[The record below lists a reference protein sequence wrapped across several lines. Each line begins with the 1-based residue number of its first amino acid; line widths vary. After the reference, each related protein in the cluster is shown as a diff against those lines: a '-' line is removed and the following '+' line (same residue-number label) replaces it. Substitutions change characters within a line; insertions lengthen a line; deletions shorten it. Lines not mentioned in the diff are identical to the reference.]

1 MPPKRKARGGPAGE
15 GSRPSPHRPGDM
27 PLGQRER
34 DFSEGGGRGGRGG
47 RNTRRND
54 RRGSA
59 QGQSTQSGTQSASA
73 SRVTS
78 PTVPRPPST
87 PSQSQHPA
95 PIATEPASA
104 PTSHLPSPVPTSYCY
119 EHITDDVIASWLGG
133 SKQTLVEHAVSSRS
147 DVDIEE
153 LTSIYQEF
161 IHAVIEGRL
170 SPVDAGAC
178 MKEILGSESQEM
190 IKESFSFEPHTLFL
204 DTLSIIFD
212 NDRDLFRPHLR
223 DFIQATGVSSELV
236 RQTLDA
242 QLLQDLGMI
251 RETFVKLGI
260 RHATNLLYRQANY
273 NLLREES
280 EGYSKLMT
288 ELFTTSSSEPPSAET
303 AHAAFERLKGLI
315 GTFDLDVGRVL
326 DVTLDVFAAV
336 LIKQF
341 RFFIKLLRVSSW
353 WPRNQNPASSI
364 YAGGLPPWAL
374 PDSSHWMTSQEV
386 ELETAELR
394 RQRDVE
400 FWDSAREL
408 HMDAFFQ
415 LGGRQVTEAHLKLLE
430 ESESASE
437 AEVNAASAWM
447 KLTKTLPPQGNRT
460 AAQLLGF
467 KLRFYA
473 SDARDPDD
481 VLPANLLYLVALL
494 VKVGFMSLV
503 DIYPHL
509 WPLDAEMDTMR
520 EKKMKELEE
529 KERQSRPGVAQ
540 NALLMA
546 GALPDDS
553 APPPTTRIRVV
564 AGKAEVDSKAEAST
578 DEKEKLPEPME
589 QKAALL
595 ICLLSIGAIPESLFI
610 LGRFPWLPEAYPEV
624 LDRIHR
630 ILNHSVEKVY
640 QESRPAPVGSVEAT
654 SKPIADID
662 QSGVPKGSVKL
673 TIMPAKKSMK
683 WPFPDGFDGR
693 DQHYRFYWDEW
704 ADNVPVCQTVEDIFT
719 LCDTFLNL
727 SGVSIGKDPA
737 LLAKFVSIGAKS
749 LAEDRSQHNM
759 DRWQDL
765 LRRILVPALSMT
777 NANAAIV
784 NSVWD
789 LLKLYPVTTRYSIY
803 AEWFEGQV
811 SRLPAMKAAFTRT
824 RVETR
829 GVMKRISLT
838 NLSEMAKSLAKTSYS
853 SPGIVFKE
861 ALGQIEAYANL
872 IEAFVECAKYFTD
885 LAYDVLIW
893 SLVSSMGGK
902 RSRTQE
908 SSILLTSKW
917 LQALSKFAG
926 KVFKRYS
933 ILDSTPIL
941 QYVNDQLYQGNSTDL
956 IILKELVSSMG
967 GVVQVLDFT
976 DDQILAMSGGEVLRR
991 QTLLSLQDKRFES
1004 SRSAKRLMQSLVDS
1018 KLAGRLLINVAQY
1031 RQAAIFK
1038 LPDDEAHIKY
1048 IGSVIDDSHQILVQY
1063 LDLLRTNLEPH
1074 EFDALV
1080 PAITNL
1086 MDEFGLD
1093 ASLAFLIGREGV
1105 AHYMFA
1111 KKQDSLI
1118 TADSD
1123 GDVSMAQDV
1132 SEAKEATGEPPE
1144 AEDKTLT
1151 PAEVREKAKKDAGR
1165 QIHEALD
1172 PIVTSMKSITPGSSW
1187 AKLSAEFYVLFWALQ
1202 LGDIEVPAA
1211 SYNNAHKRLSNLKK
1225 DLDRDRSDM
1234 SRSGINKKEAKK
1246 AELLKISN
1254 ELPKE
1259 ADSQMKR
1266 ARVVRDYMSE
1276 HMETWFTGSA
1286 AKLNGVSDAILEQ
1299 CLLPRLVLSASD
1311 AEYCYV
1317 FIKKLHMFGAPNFR
1331 LKVLY
1336 DRLFNVNRLRAM
1348 IFTCTVREAEHLG
1361 RFLNCILKDLS
1372 RWHRDTNVYDREAVG
1387 KRSFFLGFATEFD
1400 DKGQP
1405 SSYYDHAQFRDIL
1418 YGWHSKLNLALKS
1431 CLAGMEWM
1439 HIRNAMTVLKAVLD
1453 HFPAITFMGTQFID
1467 QLKTITDREA
1477 ASKTASAGE
1486 EGHRVDLSVAA
1497 QGALSELQRRKDKWI
1512 VPAGFR
1518 PNMNGQA
1525 QGKAKDESATNNLR
1539 PTATEFQ
1546 PKSAR
1551 TVAEQEDGEVKDGEV
1566 KDSKDVEFRSAAPSA
1581 PATLTQKDPNLPPKP
1596 SASQPDAAKGGF
1608 PRVDLGSATSSKPP
1622 TPKPSNATP
1631 TPTNA
1636 NHRDVP
1642 RATPTPTGPDRSAH
1656 SLPKRPDVP
1665 MPGHYSRTHFT
1676 PDALPDRARDQRD
1689 PREPRGPRDT
1699 REPRDTRDHRDSR
1712 EPSSNPRFPEPSRPD
1727 RSRDFSGQD
1736 RRGPDAAPREPG
1748 RLSEKDWPSRP
1759 DSLPPRRDH
1768 GAHEREGRPSRDRV
1782 PPTNGRIS
1790 ESGRLSR
1797 EPVAATPPP
1806 QSTQKSPEDPPVNP
1820 ARLALIQGDQPGRSN
1835 RSDRTP
1841 RLSETERRS
1850 GRGPRTQES
1859 QPQEQRTPDLRAPD
1873 PDRAEMIN
1881 PERAALIGEPRTEAP
1896 GRPTRDEVRDRSI
1909 PRSHSP
1915 RRSGRFN
1922 PELPVD
1928 PLRDDRHGRPHHSD
1942 HRSSGRE
1949 THGEPPVYNPR
1960 TERTGERDGD
1970 RSGPDKGR
1978 EAFLGPSR
1986 NSEPDHSRTA
1996 QQDQNYGRLNPIQ
2009 SVLAPNEVPLGPRG
2023 RGRAAARGGPAAAP
2037 NSRSDGRFPNPESPA
2052 APEERHPPTGPA
2064 SGRGRRNQY
2073 EPNASVNSPSAMT
2086 PTPAAHPDRTR
2097 AINSGPAG
2105 SPAPASGGPTLAP
2118 GIHPDRLAQIAPPPP
2133 PPPGQPPSH
2142 GHSRPPLPPIHT
2154 PDRPS
2159 GSQGSNSRTPT
2170 GNFPASADG
2179 VPSGPSSNDRGRSG
2193 GSRRQLAGINS
2204 TLQQA
2209 QANMPETNRG
2219 TSIRGRGAARGSIA
2233 GSDAQVLTGASPVST
2248 PIQDRPDPVRQDRG
2262 QTNGEDHSQNE
2273 HDRSR
2278 REHRSERGRHS
2289 RRSSRERE
2297 RSPGREREGKEP
2309 REHRERRSGAQGQ
2322 SSTSRD
2328 EREPRRSGREPSSS
2342 TRESHANPAHGSG
2355 RENTGSSR
2363 EPRHRNDRA
2372 DGGRGDGAAGPRN
2385 EEWAGNPRGGPRGG
2399 PREGGLRPNDDRRE
2413 DRGRKRR
2420 SEDAAGFSNDREKR
2434 QRR

>member
-1 MPPKRKARGGPAGE
+1 MPPKRKARGGLASE
-15 GSRPSPHRPGDM
+15 GNRPSPHRPGDTA
-27 PLGQRER
+27 LGQRDR

-54 RRGSA
+54 RRDSA
-59 QGQSTQSGTQSASA
+59 QGQLAHSGSQSASA

-78 PTVPRPPST
+78 PTVPRPPPT

-95 PIATEPASA
+95 PMAMEPVASA
-104 PTSHLPSPVPTSYCY
+104 PTSHAPSPVPTTYCY
-119 EHITDDVIASWLGG
+119 EHITDDAVASWTSG
-133 SKQTLVEHAVSSRS
+133 SKQALIDHGISSRL
-147 DVDIEE
+147 DVDTEE
-153 LTSIYQEF
+153 LTTIYQEF
-161 IHAVIEGRL
+161 IHAVVEGRL
-170 SPVDAGAC
+170 SPADAGAC
-178 MKEILGSESQEM
+178 MKEILGTESQEM
-190 IKESFSFEPHTLFL
+190 IKDSFSFEPHTLFL

-212 NDRDLFRPHLR
+212 NDRDLFKPQLR
-223 DFIQATGVSSELV
+223 DFIQATGVSPELV

-242 QLLQDLGMI
+242 QLLQDLGLI

-260 RHATNLLYRQANY
+260 RRATNLLYRQANY

-288 ELFTTSSSEPPSAET
+288 ELFTTSSAEPPSAET

-353 WPRNQNPASSI
+353 WPRSQTSAASI

-374 PDSSHWMTSQEV
+374 PDHSHWMTSEDV
-386 ELETAELR
+386 ELANAELR
-394 RQRDVE
+394 RQRDAE
-400 FWDSAREL
+400 FWDRAREV
-408 HMDAFFQ
+408 HIDAFFQ
-415 LGGRQVTEAHLKLLE
+415 LGGRQVTDEHLKLLE
-430 ESESASE
+430 VSESASE

-447 KLTKTLPPQGNRT
+447 KVTKTLPPQGNRT

-509 WPLDAEMDTMR
+509 WPLDDEMDTMR

-529 KERQSRPGVAQ
+529 KEKQSRPGAAQ

-546 GALPDDS
+546 GALPDDT
-553 APPPTTRIRVV
+553 APPPTTRTRDT
-564 AGKAEVDSKAEAST
+564 AGKTDADAKTNVGT
-578 DEKEKLPEPME
+578 DEKDKLPEPME

-595 ICLLSIGAIPESLFI
+595 NCLLTIGAIPESLFI
-610 LGRFPWLPEAYPEV
+610 LGRFPWLPEAYPEI

-630 ILNHSVEKVY
+630 ILNHSIEKVFK
-640 QESRPAPVGSVEAT
+640 ESRPTAVGMAECPAKS
-654 SKPIADID
+654 IADVD
-662 QSGVPKGSVKL
+662 QAGVAKGTIKL
-673 TIMPAKKSMK
+673 GIIPVKKSMR
-683 WPFPDGFDGR
+683 WPFPDGYDSR

-704 ADNVPVCQTVEDIFT
+704 ADNVPVCQTVDDVFT

-727 SGVSIGKDPA
+727 SGVNIGKDPA
-737 LLAKFVSIGAKS
+737 LLAKLVSIGAKS
-749 LAEDRSQHNM
+749 LAEDHSQQNM
-759 DRWQDL
+759 DRWQEL

-777 NANAAIV
+777 TANAAVV

-789 LLKLYPVTTRYSIY
+789 LLKLYPVATRYSIY
-803 AEWFEGQV
+803 AEWFEGQI

-861 ALGQIEAYANL
+861 ALGQIESYANL

-885 LAYDVLIW
+885 LAYDVLVW
-893 SLVSSMGGK
+893 SLMSSLGGQ

-933 ILDSTPIL
+933 ILDPTPIL
-941 QYVNDQLYQGNSTDL
+941 KYVNDQLFQGNSTDL
-956 IILKELVSSMG
+956 IILKELVASMG

-1004 SRSAKRLMQSLVDS
+1004 TRSAKRLMQSLVDS
-1018 KLAGRLLINVAQY
+1018 NLAGRVLINVAQY
-1031 RQAAIFK
+1031 RQSAIYK

-1074 EFDALV
+1074 EFDSLV
-1080 PAITNL
+1080 PAITRL

-1105 AHYMFA
+1105 AHNMFS
-1111 KKQDSLI
+1111 KRLDSSSNI
-1118 TADSD
+1118 ADSD
-1123 GDVSMAQDV
+1123 GDVAMVQSATD
-1132 SEAKEATGEPPE
+1132 AKESTGEPNE
-1144 AEDKTLT
+1144 TEDKTMT
-1151 PAEVREKAKKDAGR
+1151 PAEMREKAKQDSLR
-1165 QIHEALD
+1165 QIHEALE
-1172 PIVTSMKSITPGSSW
+1172 PIVESMRSISASSSW
-1187 AKLSAEFYVLFWALQ
+1187 SKLSPEFYVLFWALQ

-1211 SYNNAHKRLSNLKK
+1211 SYNSAHKRLSNMQR
-1225 DLDRDRSDM
+1225 DLNRDRSDM

-1266 ARVVRDYMSE
+1266 ARVVRDYMTE
-1276 HMETWFTGSA
+1276 HMATWFPGSA
-1286 AKLNGVSDAILEQ
+1286 IKLNGISDAILEQ

-1317 FIKKLHMFGAPNFR
+1317 LIKKLHTFGAPNFR
-1331 LKVLY
+1331 LKALY
-1336 DRLFNVNRLRAM
+1336 DRLFNVNRLRAI

-1361 RFLNCILKDLS
+1361 RFLNCILKDLA
-1372 RWHRDTNVYDREAVG
+1372 RWHRDTNVYEREAVG
-1387 KRSFFLGFATEFD
+1387 KRSFLLGFASEFD
-1400 DKGQP
+1400 DKGKP
-1405 SSYYDHAQFRDIL
+1405 SSYHDHAQFRDIL
-1418 YGWHSKLNLALKS
+1418 YGWHNKLNLALKS
-1431 CLAGMEWM
+1431 CLGGMEWM

-1453 HFPAITFMGTQFID
+1453 FFPAVTFMGNQFIE
-1467 QLKTITDREA
+1467 QLKTITEREA
-1477 ASKTASAGE
+1477 ASKTASAGG

-1497 QGALSELQRRKDKWI
+1497 QGALSELQRRKAKW
-1512 VPAGFR
+1512 VLPAGFR

-1525 QGKAKDESATNNLR
+1525 QGKAKDGEPSGATNLR
-1539 PTATEFQ
+1539 PTAVEFKPGTSKTATEH
-1546 PKSAR
+1546 
-1551 TVAEQEDGEVKDGEV
+1551 EDGEVKDGRDAEA
-1566 KDSKDVEFRSAAPSA
+1566 RPAAPSA
-1581 PATLTQKDPNLPPKP
+1581 PGTLTQKDPNLPPKP
-1596 SASQPDAAKGGF
+1596 SASPIEPVKAGHTRADFGPNA
-1608 PRVDLGSATSSKPP
+1608 SSKPS
-1622 TPKPSNATP
+1622 TPKPAAAAPAQSNM
-1631 TPTNA
+1631 

-1642 RATPTPTGPDRSAH
+1642 KSTPTPTGPDRSAH

-1665 MPGHYSRTHFT
+1665 IPGHYGRNHFT
-1676 PDALPDRARDQRD
+1676 PDAALPERRDQRES
-1689 PREPRGPRDT
+1689 REPRGPRDT
-1699 REPRDTRDHRDSR
+1699 REPRDSREHRDPRDSSR
-1712 EPSSNPRFPEPSRPD
+1712 DPRFPEAARPE
-1727 RSRDFSGQD
+1727 RSRDFPNPD
-1736 RRGPDAAPREPG
+1736 RRGPEIPSRETG
-1748 RLSEKDWPSRP
+1748 RLSEKDWPARQDP
-1759 DSLPPRRDH
+1759 QLPRRDH
-1768 GAHEREGRPSRDRV
+1768 GAHERDSRPPRDKTAPV
-1782 PPTNGRIS
+1782 NGRTA
-1790 ESGRLSR
+1790 EAGRLSR
-1797 EPVAATPPP
+1797 EPVNATPPP
-1806 QSTQKSPEDPPVNP
+1806 QSTQQPAEDPPVNP
-1820 ARLALIQGDQPGRSN
+1820 ARLALIQGEPDRSS
-1835 RSDRTP
+1835 RSERPP
-1841 RLSETERRS
+1841 RSSEADRRS
-1850 GRGPRTQES
+1850 GRASRGQEPRGPDQE
-1859 QPQEQRTPDLRAPD
+1859 RAD
-1873 PDRAEMIN
+1873 IIN
-1881 PERAALIGEPRTEAP
+1881 PERAALMGDSRSDPLARPAREEHRDRGAPRT
-1896 GRPTRDEVRDRSI
+1896 
-1909 PRSHSP
+1909 HSP

-1922 PELPVD
+1922 PD
-1928 PLRDDRHGRPHHSD
+1928 ATADAGRDDRHGRTHHSE
-1942 HRSSGRE
+1942 HRPSGRD
-1949 THGEPPVYNPR
+1949 THVVEPPASNPR
-1960 TERTGERDGD
+1960 ADRITEREGERF
-1970 RSGPDKGR
+1970 GPDKNR
-1978 EAFLGPSR
+1978 EAFLGSSR
-1986 NSEPDHSRTA
+1986 NSDPDHSRTT

-2009 SVLAPNEVPLGPRG
+2009 SVVTNDVPLGPRG
-2023 RGRAAARGGPAAAP
+2023 RGRGAARGSHMGTP
-2037 NSRSDGRFPNPESPA
+2037 NSRPDPWFPPNTDSPT
-2052 APEERHPPTGPA
+2052 PEERHPPTGPA
-2064 SGRGRRNQY
+2064 SGRGRRSQY
-2073 EPNASVNSPSAMT
+2073 DPSASVNSPSTMT

-2097 AINSGPAG
+2097 TMNPGPTNSPTP
-2105 SPAPASGGPTLAP
+2105 SSGGPTLAP

-2133 PPPGQPPSH
+2133 PPPPGQPPSH
-2142 GHSRPPLPPIHT
+2142 SRPSLPPINT
-2154 PDRPS
+2154 PDRATII
-2159 GSQGSNSRTPT
+2159 QGGNSRTPT
-2170 GNFPASADG
+2170 GSYPGSTEGA
-2179 VPSGPSSNDRGRSG
+2179 PSGPSSNDRGRSG

-2209 QANMPETNRG
+2209 QANMPESNRG
-2219 TSIRGRGAARGSIA
+2219 TSIRGRGAPRGSIA

-2248 PIQDRPDPVRQDRG
+2248 PTQERPDPVRQDRG
-2262 QTNGEDHSQNE
+2262 QANGDDHPRSE

-2289 RRSSRERE
+2289 RRGSRERE
-2297 RSPGREREGKEP
+2297 RSPDREREAKEP
-2309 REHRERRSGAQGQ
+2309 REHRDRRSGAQSQ
-2322 SSTSRD
+2322 SSTRE

-2342 TRESHANPAHGSG
+2342 TRDSHANAPHV
-2355 RENTGSSR
+2355 SSR
-2363 EPRHRNDRA
+2363 EQRHRSDRGE
-2372 DGGRGDGAAGPRN
+2372 GGRGEGGPGGRGEDWGANVRGASRTGPRD
-2385 EEWAGNPRGGPRGG
+2385 
-2399 PREGGLRPNDDRRE
+2399 GGLRPTDDRRE
-2413 DRGRKRR
+2413 LRDERGRKRR
-2420 SEDAAGFSNDREKR
+2420 SEDAVGLSNEREKR

>member
-15 GSRPSPHRPGDM
+15 GNRPSPHRPGDM

-54 RRGSA
+54 RRDSA
-59 QGQSTQSGTQSASA
+59 QGQQSQPGTQSASA

-87 PSQSQHPA
+87 PSQPHHPA
-95 PIATEPASA
+95 PIAVEPPSA
-104 PTSHLPSPVPTSYCY
+104 PISHPPSPVPTSYCY
-119 EHITDDVIASWLGG
+119 EHITDEAIASWE
-133 SKQTLVEHAVSSRS
+133 SSSRQKLVEHGVSSRS

-153 LTSIYQEF
+153 LAAIYQEF

-204 DTLSIIFD
+204 DTWSIIFD
-212 NDRDLFRPHLR
+212 NDRGLFKPHLR

-242 QLLQDLGMI
+242 PLLQDLGMI
-251 RETFVKLGI
+251 RETFIKLGI
-260 RHATNLLYRQANY
+260 RRATNLLYRQANY

-288 ELFTTSSSEPPSAET
+288 ELFTTSSSEPPSAEM

-353 WPRNQNPASSI
+353 WPRNQNPASST

-400 FWDSAREL
+400 FWDRAREV
-408 HMDAFFQ
+408 HIDAFFQ
-415 LGGRQVTEAHLKLLE
+415 LGGRQVTDEHLKLLE

-447 KLTKTLPPQGNRT
+447 KMTKTLPPQGNRT

-509 WPLDAEMDTMR
+509 WPLDEEMDSMR
-520 EKKMKELEE
+520 EKKMKELDE
-529 KERQSRPGVAQ
+529 KERQSRPGAAQ

-553 APPPTTRIRVV
+553 APPPTTRTRVA
-564 AGKAEVDSKAEAST
+564 AGKADADAKTDATA

-595 ICLLSIGAIPESLFI
+595 ICLLTIGAIPESLFI
-610 LGRFPWLPEAYPEV
+610 LGRVPWLPEAYPEV
-624 LDRIHR
+624 LERIHR

-640 QESRPAPVGSVEAT
+640 QESRPTPVGSTEPA
-654 SKPIADID
+654 SKAIADID

-673 TIMPAKKSMK
+673 STLPAKKSMR

-789 LLKLYPVTTRYSIY
+789 LLKLYPVTIRYSIY
-803 AEWFEGQV
+803 AEWFEGQI

-829 GVMKRISLT
+829 GVMKRVSLT

-941 QYVNDQLYQGNSTDL
+941 QYVNDQLFQGNSTDL

-1004 SRSAKRLMQSLVDS
+1004 TRSAKRLMQSLVDS

-1031 RQAAIFK
+1031 RQAAIYK

-1080 PAITNL
+1080 PAITML

-1105 AHYMFA
+1105 AYNMFA
-1111 KKQDSLI
+1111 KKQDSA
-1118 TADSD
+1118 TTTDSD
-1123 GDVSMAQDV
+1123 GDLSMIQDAP
-1132 SEAKEATGEPPE
+1132 EAKEAAEESTES
-1144 AEDKTLT
+1144 EDKKLT
-1151 PAEVREKAKKDAGR
+1151 PQEVRERAKKDAGR

-1172 PIVTSMKSITPGSSW
+1172 PIVTSMKSITPDSSW
-1187 AKLSAEFYVLFWALQ
+1187 TKLSPEFYVLFWALQ

-1225 DLDRDRSDM
+1225 ELDRDRSDM

-1259 ADSQMKR
+1259 ADHQMKR
-1266 ARVVRDYMSE
+1266 ARVVRDYMTDR
-1276 HMETWFTGSA
+1276 METWFTGSA
-1286 AKLNGVSDAILEQ
+1286 AKLNGVSDAVLEQ

-1331 LKVLY
+1331 LKALY
-1336 DRLFNVNRLRAM
+1336 DRLFSVNRLRAM

-1361 RFLNCILKDLS
+1361 RFLNCVLKDLS
-1372 RWHRDTNVYDREAVG
+1372 RWHRDTNAYDREAVG
-1387 KRSFFLGFATEFD
+1387 KRSFFHGFATEFD

-1439 HIRNAMTVLKAVLD
+1439 HIRNAMTILKAVLD

-1512 VPAGFR
+1512 IPAGFR
-1518 PNMNGQA
+1518 PNMNG
-1525 QGKAKDESATNNLR
+1525 GKAKDESTTTNLR

-1546 PKSAR
+1546 PRSAR
-1551 TVAEQEDGEVKDGEV
+1551 TAAEQEDGEVKDGET
-1566 KDSKDVEFRSAAPSA
+1566 KDSKDAGSRSAAPSA
-1581 PATLTQKDPNLPPKP
+1581 PATLTQKDANLPPKP
-1596 SASQPDAAKGGF
+1596 SSSQPDTAKGGF
-1608 PRVDLGSATSSKPP
+1608 PRGDLGSTTSSKPP
-1622 TPKPSNATP
+1622 TPKPANATP
-1631 TPTNA
+1631 LPNNA

-1642 RATPTPTGPDRSAH
+1642 RSTPTPTGPDRSAH
-1656 SLPKRPDVP
+1656 NLPKRPDVP
-1665 MPGHYSRTHFT
+1665 IPGHYGRTHFT
-1676 PDALPDRARDQRD
+1676 PDALPDRVREQRD

-1699 REPRDTRDHRDSR
+1699 RETRDTRDHRDPRELSR
-1712 EPSSNPRFPEPSRPD
+1712 EPRFAEPSRPD

-1736 RRGPDAAPREPG
+1736 RRGPDAPPRESG

-1768 GAHEREGRPSRDRV
+1768 GPHEREGRPSRERV
-1782 PPTNGRIS
+1782 PPTNGRVS

-1797 EPVAATPPP
+1797 EPAVATPPSQP
-1806 QSTQKSPEDPPVNP
+1806 TEKPAEDPPVNP

-1841 RLSETERRS
+1841 RSSETDRRS
-1850 GRGPRTQES
+1850 GRGPRPQETQGH
-1859 QPQEQRTPDLRAPD
+1859 EQRTPDQRAPE

-1881 PERAALIGEPRTEAP
+1881 PERAALIGEPRTEVPA
-1896 GRPTRDEVRDRSI
+1896 RPARDEVRDRNA
-1909 PRSHSP
+1909 PRGHSP

-1922 PELPVD
+1922 PEAPAD
-1928 PLRDDRHGRPHHSD
+1928 PARDDRHGRSHHSD

-1949 THGEPPVYNPR
+1949 THAEPPAYNPR
-1960 TERTGERDGD
+1960 TERIGDRDGD
-1970 RSGPDKGR
+1970 RSGQDKSR
-1978 EAFLGPSR
+1978 EAFMGPSR
-1986 NSEPDHSRTA
+1986 NSEPDHGRTA
-1996 QQDQNYGRLNPIQ
+1996 HQDQNYGRLNHPIQ
-2009 SVLAPNEVPLGPRG
+2009 SVVAPNEVPLGPRG
-2023 RGRAAARGGPAAAP
+2023 RGRASARGGSAGTP
-2037 NSRSDGRFPNPESPA
+2037 NSRSDGRFPNADSPA

-2064 SGRGRRNQY
+2064 ASGRGRRNQY
-2073 EPNASVNSPSAMT
+2073 ESNAPVNSPSAMT
-2086 PTPAAHPDRTR
+2086 PTPAAHPDRSR

-2105 SPAPASGGPTLAP
+2105 SPTPASGGPTLAP

-2142 GHSRPPLPPIHT
+2142 GHSRPPVAPINT

-2159 GSQGSNSRTPT
+2159 GGQGGNIRTPT
-2170 GNFPASADG
+2170 GSFPTPTDG

-2219 TSIRGRGAARGSIA
+2219 TSIRGRGVARGSIA

-2248 PIQDRPDPVRQDRG
+2248 PVQERPVGQERA
-2262 QTNGEDHSQNE
+2262 QTNGEDHQQTE
-2273 HDRSR
+2273 HDRGR

-2297 RSPGREREGKEP
+2297 RSPGRERDGKEP
-2309 REHRERRSGAQGQ
+2309 REHRERRSGAQNQ
-2322 SSTSRD
+2322 SSTGRE
-2328 EREPRRSGREPSSS
+2328 EREPRRSGREPSGS
-2342 TRESHANPAHGSG
+2342 TRESHANPAHGSS

-2363 EPRHRNDRA
+2363 ETRHRNDRG
-2372 DGGRGDGAAGPRN
+2372 DGGRGDVATGTRN
-2385 EEWAGNPRGGPRGG
+2385 EEWAGNQRGAPRGG

-2420 SEDAAGFSNDREKR
+2420 SEDAAGFPSEREKR